1 MCAEGEGDEMLM
13 PTQVVR
19 GYAGTT
25 ALQPSAG
32 WVSGGEGVLTIYH
45 ASVRLGRE
53 SLEPAVKT
61 RALVAPRHAVSEE
74 GDYYSQEA
82 LCRLQRNC
90 SAPV

>member
-1 MCAEGEGDEMLM
+1 ML
-13 PTQVVR
+13 
-19 GYAGTT
+19 
-25 ALQPSAG
+25 S
-32 WVSGGEGVLTIYH
+32 ICH
-45 ASVRLGRE
+45 ASVRLNRE

-90 SAPV
+90 NAPV

>member
-1 MCAEGEGDEMLM
+1 ML
-13 PTQVVR
+13 
-19 GYAGTT
+19 
-25 ALQPSAG
+25 AG
-32 WVSGGEGVLTIYH
+32 WVSEEEGVLTISH
-45 ASVRLGRE
+45 ASVRLSGE

-61 RALVAPRHAVSEE
+61 RAWVAPRHAVSEE